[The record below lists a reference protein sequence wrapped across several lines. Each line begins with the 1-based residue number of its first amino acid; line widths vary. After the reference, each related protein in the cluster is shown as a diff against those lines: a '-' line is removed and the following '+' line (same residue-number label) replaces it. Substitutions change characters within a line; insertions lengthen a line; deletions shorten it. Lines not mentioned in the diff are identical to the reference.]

1 MIKISREDKNSLKLL
16 EIEKSSLKSMLIIQK
31 NLNRQIL
38 TFLKNFFGDIK
49 ININFK
55 SESTAFKYISEATDA
70 LGKSNENIE
79 KINSLLEQLDKIG
92 INLQTDKSITSKVNK
107 YNTAFTKD
115 VDLIYKNTNSIEEF
129 IHKISLLD
137 LSKVLKEINEETI
150 EDNTESS
157 ENSLEINSETL
168 NSSYIENT
176 LVISEMQGKVI
187 LPYTIKEINDILKE
201 KNKEYSSIDE
211 VIEKLYTKPIKYY
224 RFSAIARFKEAYKLV
239 IEKEHKSKFKALSLA
254 SELFSTLNLHPAII
268 TACKSLDE
276 LDIYLACLEDNSLNE
291 FPFFEIKY
299 EIAPKVQKQE
309 NSF

>member
-16 EIEKSSLKSMLIIQK
+16 EIEKSSLKSMLIIQQ

-38 TFLKNFFGDIK
+38 TFLKNFLGDIK

-55 SESTAFKYISEATDA
+55 SENTAFEYICKATDA
-70 LGKSNENIE
+70 LGKSNKNIE
-79 KINSLLEQLDKIG
+79 KINLLLEQLDKISAT
-92 INLQTDKSITSKVNK
+92 LQTNKSVSSKVNK
-107 YNTAFTKD
+107 YNITFTKYI
-115 VDLIYKNTNSIEEF
+115 DLIYNNTNLIEKF

-187 LPYTIKEINDILKE
+187 LPYTIQEINDILKE
-201 KNKEYSSIDE
+201 KSKEYSSIDE

>member
-107 YNTAFTKD
+107 YN
-115 VDLIYKNTNSIEEF
+115 I
-129 IHKISLLD
+129 
-137 LSKVLKEINEETI
+137 
-150 EDNTESS
+150 
-157 ENSLEINSETL
+157 
-168 NSSYIENT
+168 
-176 LVISEMQGKVI
+176 
-187 LPYTIKEINDILKE
+187 
-201 KNKEYSSIDE
+201 
-211 VIEKLYTKPIKYY
+211 
-224 RFSAIARFKEAYKLV
+224 
-239 IEKEHKSKFKALSLA
+239 
-254 SELFSTLNLHPAII
+254 
-268 TACKSLDE
+268 
-276 LDIYLACLEDNSLNE
+276 
-291 FPFFEIKY
+291 
-299 EIAPKVQKQE
+299 
-309 NSF
+309 

>member
-1 MIKISREDKNSLKLL
+1 MEIS
-16 EIEKSSLKSMLIIQK
+16 
-31 NLNRQIL
+31 
-38 TFLKNFFGDIK
+38 
-49 ININFK
+49 
-55 SESTAFKYISEATDA
+55 
-70 LGKSNENIE
+70 
-79 KINSLLEQLDKIG
+79 
-92 INLQTDKSITSKVNK
+92 
-107 YNTAFTKD
+107 
-115 VDLIYKNTNSIEEF
+115 
-129 IHKISLLD
+129 
-137 LSKVLKEINEETI
+137 
-150 EDNTESS
+150 
-157 ENSLEINSETL
+157 SETL

-187 LPYTIKEINDILKE
+187 LPYTIQEINDILKE
-201 KNKEYSSIDE
+201 KSKEYSSIDD
-211 VIEKLYTKPIKYY
+211 VIEKLYTRPIKYY
-224 RFSAIARFKEAYKLV
+224 RLSAIARFKEAYKLV

>member
-16 EIEKSSLKSMLIIQK
+16 EIEKSSLRSMLIIQK

-38 TFLKNFFGDIK
+38 TFLKNFFGNIK

-55 SESTAFKYISEATDA
+55 SESTAFKYINEATDA

-79 KINSLLEQLDKIG
+79 KINSLLEQLDKIST
-92 INLQTDKSITSKVNK
+92 NLQTDKSITSKVNK

-201 KNKEYSSIDE
+201 KSKEYSSIDE

>member
-16 EIEKSSLKSMLIIQK
+16 EIEKSSLNSMLIIQK

-38 TFLKNFFGDIK
+38 TFLKNFFGNIK

-55 SESTAFKYISEATDA
+55 SESTAFKYINESTEV

-79 KINSLLEQLDKIG
+79 KINSLLEQLDKIST
-92 INLQTDKSITSKVNK
+92 NLQTDKSITSKVNK

>member
-157 ENSLEINSETL
+157 EKSLEINSETL

>member
-79 KINSLLEQLDKIG
+79 KINSLLEQLDKIST
-92 INLQTDKSITSKVNK
+92 NLQTDKSITSKVNK

-201 KNKEYSSIDE
+201 RSKEYSSIDE

-239 IEKEHKSKFKALSLA
+239 IEKEHKSKFKALPLA

>member
-1 MIKISREDKNSLKLL
+1 MIKISREDKNALKLL

-38 TFLKNFFGDIK
+38 TFLKNFFGNIK

-55 SESTAFKYISEATDA
+55 SESTAFKYINEATDA

-79 KINSLLEQLDKIG
+79 KINLLLEQLDKISAT
-92 INLQTDKSITSKVNK
+92 LQTNKSVSSKVNK
-107 YNTAFTKD
+107 YNITFTKYI
-115 VDLIYKNTNSIEEF
+115 DLIYNNTNLIEKF

-187 LPYTIKEINDILKE
+187 LPYTIQEINDILKE
-201 KNKEYSSIDE
+201 KSKEYSSIDE

-224 RFSAIARFKEAYKLV
+224 RFSEIARFKEAYKLV